1 MYKPGGRINQYEQK
15 FLNSPKRDSICWEL
29 TVDRCHMIRCMH
41 WGLCEAYKRF
51 CKSYAALTSNSL
63 QVLDI
68 YEEGQTG
75 SERWISTKT
84 IKVELNDVDVVT
96 SIGEICFW
104 GAALYERLND
114 KPIWTTEEKQY
125 ELAFRRVYNAMKH
138 GKEVVNFFSNQVETT
153 IHPHNHTVQMGIVVK
168 MSWMDDAKIQHST
181 RQKDQVKAYKN
192 LLEAKPINETIE
204 RFFYMM
210 DKKAREIYD
219 NYVPQNCKETNP
231 SQRKVYIRSF
241 TLLKGELPNSQP
253 SEKE

>member
-1 MYKPGGRINQYEQK
+1 MNK
-15 FLNSPKRDSICWEL
+15 NSLTPPKRDSICWEL

-41 WGLCEAYKRF
+41 WGLCKAYERF
-51 CKSYAALTSNSL
+51 CKSYAALTSNSV

-68 YEEGQTG
+68 REEGQTG
-75 SERWISTKT
+75 PKRWISTKT
-84 IKVELNDVDVVT
+84 IKIEINDVDVMA

-138 GKEVVNFFSNQVETT
+138 GREVVNFFSNQVETT
-153 IHPHNHTVQMGIVVK
+153 IQPHDYTAQPHNHTAQMGITVK
-168 MSWMDDAKIQHST
+168 MSWMDDAKIRHSI
-181 RQKDQVKAYKN
+181 RQKDQVKAYKG

-210 DKKAREIYD
+210 DKKVREIYF
-219 NYVPQNCKETNP
+219 NYFPPNYNDADSKN
-231 SQRKVYIRSF
+231 R
-241 TLLKGELPNSQP
+241 TLYMRQFFVLKDGAPAADL
-253 SEKE
+253 SEK